1 MLPRSAYRPFAV
13 TLARRTRLSDNFFRL
28 TFTGPALDEFADT
41 CLDQRIK
48 LVFGTDAQL
57 DEAAA
62 TDDWATWWREQPNE
76 SRPVMRTYTARYVR
90 RDAREVDVDFVTH
103 GSEGPASRFALN
115 AEPGAPLVIVGAYA
129 DHPEADTQGL
139 AWRRDGAPSVLLVG
153 DETAQPAIANILRSL
168 PAHVTGAAFVE
179 VPSPGDAMEMDTAA
193 EVAVTYLPRSRSDV
207 RGSLLSAAVFAW
219 ADERTGEQA
228 DGSATGP
235 STTGT
240 SATGRPAPSPTTR
253 TRRPRRPAS
262 SGRRVQRVRVCG
274 CGSPRM
280 RRPSA
285 SCDADCCGSGALT
298 GSPAR
303 SWGTGS
309 RVRARANESPAGR
322 DSKGTL
328 LLPNS
333 NSRHQM
339 RTPIRA
345 SGLSPLE
352 V

>member
-1 MLPRSAYRPFAV
+1 MAPRSAYRPFAV

-28 TFTGPALDEFADT
+28 TFTGAELAEFADT

-228 DGSATGP
+228 DGSATGT
-235 STTGT
+235 SAAGT
-240 SATGRPAPSPTTR
+240 SATGTSAAGTVSDDEDATT
-253 TRRPRRPAS
+253 TETGILWEEGA
-262 SGRRVQRVRVCG
+262 
-274 CGSPRM
+274 
-280 RRPSA
+280 A
-285 SCDADCCGSGALT
+285 GSGLRVWVAADAQTVRELRR
-298 GSPAR
+298 GLLRERGFDRKSC
-303 SWGTGS
+303 SFMGYWKQGS
-309 RVRARANESPAGR
+309 REG
-322 DSKGTL
+322 
-328 LLPNS
+328 
-333 NSRHQM
+333 
-339 RTPIRA
+339 
-345 SGLSPLE
+345 E
-352 V
+352 